1 MVSRISAAKSDDQ
14 RTPSAFE
21 LHTAMSSSSSAS
33 LPTGAASCE
42 GGPTNLEIAASLGVL
57 QLITTQSPSTTS
69 QEVGRQ
75 LQDYLLASLLPTLR
89 LAALCLAR
97 WRDSLHVRDEDF
109 SGPVTALSLP
119 FVGILGNSKKTE
131 LEKVPNLRSAFCD
144 GKGDKRYRLDYMVW

>member
-1 MVSRISAAKSDDQ
+1 MVSRLSTIRSNDQ
-14 RTPSAFE
+14 RPTSAFD
-21 LHTAMSSSSSAS
+21 LHTAMSSISSAS
-33 LPTGAASCE
+33 LPAGSGSCE
-42 GGPTNLEIAASLGVL
+42 GGPTNLEIAASLDVI
-57 QLITTQSPSTTS
+57 QLITTQPPSTAS

-75 LQDYLLASLLPTLR
+75 LQDHIIGGLLPTLR

-131 LEKVPNLRSAFCD
+131 LEKVYNLIC
-144 GKGDKRYRLDYMVW
+144 